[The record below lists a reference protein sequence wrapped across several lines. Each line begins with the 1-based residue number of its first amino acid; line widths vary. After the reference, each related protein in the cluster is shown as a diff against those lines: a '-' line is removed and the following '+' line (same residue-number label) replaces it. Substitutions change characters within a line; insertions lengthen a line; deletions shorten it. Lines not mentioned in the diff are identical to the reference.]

1 MARHKHSTK
10 RVHRAMRPW
19 RWRRISV
26 VFGALVALVLGLSAG
41 SAYGFLTTHGSG
53 TGSVDIGTMKTV
65 TMATAGTPSTPLLP
79 GRTGDVVFSITN
91 PNNFPVSLVGA
102 ALETGSAIT
111 PNANHSLCTT
121 TDGNPVVTLNVP
133 SGDLPVAIPANTTQP
148 INLASAASMDA
159 AATSNCQGATFN
171 IPLAI
176 TAHSS

>member
-1 MARHKHSTK
+1 MARREHSTK
-10 RVHRAMRPW
+10 RVHRAMRPR
-19 RWRRISV
+19 RWRRTPI

-41 SAYGFLTTHGSG
+41 SAYGYLTTHASD
-53 TGSVDIGTMKTV
+53 TSFASVGTMKTV

-79 GRTGDVVFSITN
+79 GGTGDVVFSVTN
-91 PNNFPVSLVGA
+91 PNNFSVSLVA
-102 ALETGSAIT
+102 VALETDGTIT
-111 PNANHSLCTT
+111 PDTGHSGCTT

-159 AATSNCQGATFN
+159 AATSNCQGATFD

-176 TAHSS
+176 TARSS